1 LNPLIVFTDG
11 SVDSKTHIGYGAY
24 LILSDLTLS
33 LHIQKA
39 KVKIKKFESTSSTKL
54 ELQILLYALNEI
66 AITFAGETKCITIY
80 TDSQTIVKL
89 PARREKLEQQH
100 YYAKSGKRL
109 NNAEL
114 YQEFF
119 KLIDQFNCQF
129 IKVKGHKAKSAK
141 DEIDQFYE
149 LVDRA
154 SRAALRAYM

>member
-24 LILSDLTLS
+24 LILSDLTLPP
-33 LHIQKA
+33 HIQKA
-39 KVKIKKFESTSSTKL
+39 KVKIKQFENTSSAKL
-54 ELQILLYALNEI
+54 ELQTLLYALNEI
-66 AITFAGETKCITIY
+66 AITFVGENTYITVY
-80 TDSQTIVKL
+80 TDSQNIVKL
-89 PARREKLEQQH
+89 PARREKLEQQNF
-100 YYAKSGKRL
+100 YAQDGKRL

-119 KLIDQFNCQF
+119 KLVDQFDCQF

-141 DEIDQFYE
+141 DDVDRIFE

-154 SRAALRAYM
+154 SRAALRA